1 MIIVTALLCI
11 AAVRSENSKSSKTD
25 ICVGSVVFP
34 ISFEFDQ
41 AVLVKYTIFGVVT
54 GQ

>member
-1 MIIVTALLCI
+1 MIIVASLCI

-25 ICVGSVVFP
+25 LCVGFFFLY
-34 ISFEFDQ
+34 ISFEFNQ